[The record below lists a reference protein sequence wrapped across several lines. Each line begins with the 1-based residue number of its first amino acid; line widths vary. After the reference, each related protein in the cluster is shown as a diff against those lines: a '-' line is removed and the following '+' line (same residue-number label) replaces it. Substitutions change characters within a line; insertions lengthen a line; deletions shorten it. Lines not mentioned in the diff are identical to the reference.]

1 MRKYDKSLI
10 EVWGWKE
17 KVYQDVKD
25 LPAKEYIGKI
35 INDADKI
42 LADNQIKLK
51 TISLKEKHQK
61 VA

>member
-10 EVWGWKE
+10 EVWEWKD

-25 LPAKEYIGKI
+25 LDAKGYT
-35 INDADKI
+35 DKI
-42 LADNQIKLK
+42 RHDAEKILTNRQITLK
-51 TISLKEKHQK
+51 TISAKKKHQK